1 MSGAQYAH
9 LVGEDFL
16 VQRDRFA
23 QAARHHVSKSQIRL
37 RSKCVNFPLAE
48 DLVLLSKYLPVE
60 GDCFVKVP

>member
-1 MSGAQYAH
+1 M
-9 LVGEDFL
+9 
-16 VQRDRFA
+16 QRDRFA